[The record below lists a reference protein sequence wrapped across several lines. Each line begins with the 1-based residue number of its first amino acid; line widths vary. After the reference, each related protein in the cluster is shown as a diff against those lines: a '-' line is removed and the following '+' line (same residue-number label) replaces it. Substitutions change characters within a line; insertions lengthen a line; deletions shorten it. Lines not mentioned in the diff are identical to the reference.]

1 MKAKKYPKADLEK
14 KRGLFLQVGIIVAL
28 GMTWASFEW
37 RTYDANSFDLGP
49 LMVDDMEEEIVPIT
63 ERKVKPPPPPPPI
76 VKLIIVEDKEEIKK
90 ELEVKNMEIDESS
103 KIEIPDE
110 PEDLP
115 DDITYVRVQNM
126 PQFGNGDADI
136 LNYLA
141 KNIRYPREAIE
152 LGISGI
158 VYLKFVVDK
167 KGNVA
172 DVQVL
177 RGIGGGCDEEA
188 VRKVQAMP
196 KWKPGQQ
203 MGKPVNVYF
212 NLPVHFNLQ

>member
-1 MKAKKYPKADLEK
+1 MKQKKHPGADLEK
-14 KRGLFLQVGIIVAL
+14 KRGLFTQIGLISTLAIVWIAL
-28 GMTWASFEW
+28 EW
-37 RTYDANSFDLGP
+37 RNYDANAFDMGTLN
-49 LMVDDMEEEIVPIT
+49 MENIEEEIVPIT
-63 ERKVKPPPPPPPI
+63 ERKVKPPPPPPPVEELI
-76 VKLIIVEDKEEIKK
+76 VIDDKEEIKK
-90 ELEVKNMEIDESS
+90 ELEVKNIEVDESS

-110 PEDLP
+110 LEDLP
-115 DDITYVRVQNM
+115 DDITYVRVQHM

-136 LNYLA
+136 LYYLA

-167 KGNVA
+167 KGNVG

-196 KWKPGQQ
+196 KWTPGKQ
-203 MGKPVNVYF
+203 MGKPVNVYY
-212 NLPVHFNLQ
+212 NIPVKFTLH

>member
-1 MKAKKYPKADLEK
+1 MKAKKHPKADLEK
-14 KRGLFLQVGIIVAL
+14 KRGLFVQIGIIVTLA
-28 GMTWASFEW
+28 MVWASFEW
-37 RTYDANSFDLGP
+37 RTYEVNSFDLGA
-49 LMVDDMEEEIVPIT
+49 LMVDDIEEEIIPIT
-63 ERKVKPPPPPPPI
+63 EREIKPPPPPPVEELI
-76 VKLIIVEDKEEIKK
+76 VVDDKEELKK
-90 ELEVKNMEIDESS
+90 ELEVKNIEVDEGS

-115 DDITYVRVQNM
+115 DDITYVRVQKM

-167 KGNVA
+167 KGNVG

-196 KWKPGQQ
+196 KWTPGKQ
-203 MGKPVNVYF
+203 MGKPVNVYY
-212 NLPVHFNLQ
+212 NIPVKFTLH